1 MREKNNR
8 FKSTKVYS
16 FIYLC
21 SEASPILP
29 AYPYEFNT
37 SVLIYHWF
45 RLVAKFERWK
55 EHTNKIHKSNVLLQ
69 HLPEIYVCTVKFFLK
84 SIPTIAPAT
93 QNNNNSNE
101 NNSSYKP
108 KKKRIVY
115 KICKRSG
122 RRHSMENRK
131 RARAKTK
138 LIEHNLVG
146 DNFSASHSL
155 LLCSFFCY
163 VVCLF
168 PYYDLVNEFFI
179 QFLFHNWTTKLK
191 IWTHVNH
198 TRFLLYRSVVCK
210 FLCFNFS
217 TTAAA
222 VCVCVLVRFVGCF
235 MSFIWWNSNFDTVLC
250 LFALE
255 FRTNLWYS
263 WNNDS
268 WLLSTQK
275 KRICVNYTGSRRLM
289 KPLSCAIINTIYI
302 VYALTQ

>member
-108 KKKRIVY
+108 KKK
-115 KICKRSG
+115 KNC
-122 RRHSMENRK
+122 
-131 RARAKTK
+131 
-138 LIEHNLVG
+138 LQNLQ
-146 DNFSASHSL
+146 AL
-155 LLCSFFCY
+155 
-163 VVCLF
+163 
-168 PYYDLVNEFFI
+168 
-179 QFLFHNWTTKLK
+179 W
-191 IWTHVNH
+191 
-198 TRFLLYRSVVCK
+198 
-210 FLCFNFS
+210 S
-217 TTAAA
+217 TT
-222 VCVCVLVRFVGCF
+222 LDGKPKE
-235 MSFIWWNSNFDTVLC
+235 SESKNKTYW
-250 LFALE
+250 
-255 FRTNLWYS
+255 
-263 WNNDS
+263 
-268 WLLSTQK
+268 TQF
-275 KRICVNYTGSRRLM
+275 SRW
-289 KPLSCAIINTIYI
+289 
-302 VYALTQ
+302 QF